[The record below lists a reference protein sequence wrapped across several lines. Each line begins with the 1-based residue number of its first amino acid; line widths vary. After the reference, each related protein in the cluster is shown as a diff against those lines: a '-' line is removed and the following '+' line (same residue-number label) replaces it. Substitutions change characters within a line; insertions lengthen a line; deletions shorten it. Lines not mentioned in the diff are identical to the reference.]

1 MVAIALAHD
10 EGEPPD
16 ERFDPLS
23 ASSVPASAFEEIAAT
38 GQIGH
43 LGFALLL
50 SSVQRVGRRHR
61 YPTPKGHQAWNPDAA
76 SEWLSDEFFPR
87 KGVDILSTIK
97 LTVVDEGGLERVLK
111 TAIQNVFRD
120 QARMSPVGK
129 LMPRVRGILQK
140 IPELLDATK
149 LYAGTRAWTID
160 SNGDRIFSGDW
171 ADLLFAP
178 RLRTLTQLERL
189 NPSGPTSAANIA
201 RFKDAAIFLL
211 EFAGGA
217 LTDSEL
223 CSCLVKL
230 FDLDELDAYSLRDD
244 DEDAASQPSAA
255 EVPGQRRVDVEVADQ
270 IGRALTDEEC
280 LVLPHLDLALD
291 DFARARPELTDPEG
305 FAEGLKAKLA
315 GLVETYDASPEA
327 LGIVLARCE
336 DFAGLE

>member
-211 EFAGGA
+211 
-217 LTDSEL
+217 DSLEKP
-223 CSCLVKL
+223 SCTGSS
-230 FDLDELDAYSLRDD
+230 SLGVP
-244 DEDAASQPSAA
+244 SPSTVVISCPSAWTA
-255 EVPGQRRVDVEVADQ
+255 SIVQDFTGVPSTSTVHAPQ
-270 IGRALTDEEC
+270 
-280 LVLPHLDLALD
+280 LVVSHP
-291 DFARARPELTDPEG
+291 RWVPVNARPSRNRWASSSRGSTSTTRFSPLT
-305 FAEGLKAKLA
+305 
-315 GLVETYDASPEA
+315 V
-327 LGIVLARCE
+327 IVIRRSSVPTSRTTADCP
-336 DFAGLE
+336 